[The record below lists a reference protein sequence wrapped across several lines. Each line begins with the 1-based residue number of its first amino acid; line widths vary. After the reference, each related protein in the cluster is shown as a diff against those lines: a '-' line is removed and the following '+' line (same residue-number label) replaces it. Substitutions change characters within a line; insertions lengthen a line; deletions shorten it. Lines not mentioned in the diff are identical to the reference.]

1 MKTITVKNVND
12 KQVTFNCE
20 RFINWNK
27 ATFVNIYKGHFSEVS
42 KVFDLICKINGEVN
56 QPIAESP
63 KVESKKIDAAGNKKS
78 RTKKTD
84 SRP

>member
-1 MKTITVKNVND
+1 MKTITIKNVHD

-27 ATFVNIYKGHFSEVS
+27 ATFVNIYKGHFLEVS
-42 KVFDLICKINGEVN
+42 KVFDLICKINGEAT

-63 KVESKKIDAAGNKKS
+63 KVESKEVDATGNKKS
-78 RTKKTD
+78 RTKKTN

>member
-1 MKTITVKNVND
+1 MKTITIKNVQG

-42 KVFDLICKINGEVN
+42 KVFDLIVKINGEAN
-56 QPIAESP
+56 QPIEKNAT
-63 KVESKKIDAAGNKKS
+63 VESKEVDATGNKKS

-84 SRP
+84 TRP